1 MSRIATLPSIIERPK
16 KRVGRGIGSGKGGH
30 TSSRGQKG
38 QWSRQGANVPL
49 WFEGGQLPLV
59 KRLPMLRGKGLLKPT
74 SRIVSLTLKDL
85 NTLDAGTVTLDT
97 LKLAQII
104 PQMAR
109 GAKIIAT
116 GVIQKKMVISSGVIV
131 TAAAQ
136 AAIEA
141 AGGSVQE

>member
-1 MSRIATLPSIIERPK
+1 MSRIASLPSIIQRPK

-38 QWSRQGANVPL
+38 QWSRQGASVPA

-74 SRIVSLTLKDL
+74 SRVVSLTLSDL
-85 NTLDAGTVTLDT
+85 NTLEAGTVTLDT

-104 PQMAR
+104 PQLAR
-109 GAKIIAT
+109 SAKIIAT
-116 GVIQKKMVISSGVIV
+116 GTIQKKMIISTGVTV

-136 AAIEA
+136 TAIEA

>member
-16 KRVGRGIGSGKGGH
+16 KRVGRGLGSGKGGH

-38 QWSRQGANVPL
+38 QWSRQGASVPA

-74 SRIVSLTLKDL
+74 SRIVAITLSDL
-85 NTLDAGTVTLDT
+85 NKLEAGAITVDT
-97 LKLAQII
+97 LKLARVV
-104 PQMAR
+104 PQLVR
-109 GAKIIAT
+109 GVKVIAT
-116 GVIQKKMVISSGVIV
+116 GKIEKKMVLSGVKV
-131 TAAAQ
+131 TAAAR

>member
-1 MSRIATLPSIIERPK
+1 MSRIASLPSIIQRPK

-30 TSSRGQKG
+30 TSGRGQKG
-38 QWSRQGANVPL
+38 QWSRQGASVPA

-74 SRIVSLTLKDL
+74 SRVVSLTLSDL
-85 NTLDAGTVTLDT
+85 NTLDAGIVTLDT

-104 PQMAR
+104 PQLAR
-109 GAKIIAT
+109 GAKVIAT
-116 GVIQKKMVISSGVIV
+116 GTIQKKMILSTGVTV

-136 AAIEA
+136 TAIEA